1 MLLIFTSTNTL
12 LFVIQEAE
20 EEVVTG
26 VAAAAEVTGKIEE
39 EVTVT
44 EVEVTGKIEE
54 EVVTEAEVAGKT
66 GVVMEVITNRLLLLQ
81 KH

>member
-1 MLLIFTSTNTL
+1 VLLIFTSTNTL

-26 VAAAAEVTGKIEE
+26 VAAAEVTGKIEE